1 MIRALAFSL
10 AEKALLA
17 YAGRL
22 GRALIPMT
30 FRPAR
35 HKTLPVLKNPRH
47 EILAQQLA
55 AGKSATDAYELAGYR
70 RSDTNGPALARTE
83 EIRGRVSEINREA
96 FEQQRA
102 AVAVAVERTAITRQR
117 LIEMADE
124 IRTKAIEAGQLSA
137 ATAAL
142 KELGVLSG
150 IRIERSERGMPHEF
164 AWLEKLTVD
173 ELQLLA
179 AGKLDIAS
187 YHRDEEEASRSRLN

>member
-1 MIRALAFSL
+1 M
-10 AEKALLA
+10 
-17 YAGRL
+17 
-22 GRALIPMT
+22 
-30 FRPAR
+30 PA
-35 HKTLPVLKNPRH
+35 LKNPRQ
-47 EILAQQLA
+47 ERFAQLLAS
-55 AGKSATDAYELAGYR
+55 GKTAKAAYELAGYR
-70 RSDTNGPALARTE
+70 PSESNGAWLAKKE
-83 EIRGRVSEINREA
+83 EIRSRLAELNNEA
-96 FEQQRA
+96 LEQQRA